1 VYDHAVLEV
10 KKEIPAYIGSLVWLE
25 LKGFVKRCRMKSK
38 LLVAFV
44 LGIALMVFCGPVLA
58 HHGNVAYADKIVEFK
73 QATVTKFLWS
83 NPHSLIDFDVKDDKG
98 NVAHWVCETASP
110 EALKLIGWSKSS
122 LGPGDVITVYMYVAK
137 NGNPAGRLNKI
148 VFSDGTTLHDTQLG
162 GDAGNKSDYRPDDY
176 SKDKNAK

>member
-1 VYDHAVLEV
+1 
-10 KKEIPAYIGSLVWLE
+10 
-25 LKGFVKRCRMKSK
+25 MKSK
-38 LLVAFV
+38 LVVAFV
-44 LGIALMVFCGPVLA
+44 LSAGFLAICGPALA

-98 NVAHWVCETASP
+98 NVVHWVCETASP

-122 LGPGDVITVYMYVAK
+122 IGPGDTITVFLYPSK

-148 VFSDGTTLHDTQLG
+148 VLSDGTALHDTQLG
-162 GDAGNKSDYRPDDY
+162 GDAGNKSDSRQDDY
-176 SKDKNAK
+176 TKEKKDK